1 MYKKGRITMLRIL
14 IVSITFVLMFQPFL
28 KGDEKVVIAVAS
40 DGETLE
46 SAVSHLAAR
55 SSYFLIVDGEGKLSK
70 VVENPYKDTR
80 GGAGVSAANFLAE
93 KNVTIVIAGNFGN
106 KMKDA
111 LEAEEIAYF
120 EFEGMVEEAIKK
132 ILENEGR
139 T

>member
-1 MYKKGRITMLRIL
+1 MLRIL
-14 IVSITFVLMFQPFL
+14 IVSITLVLLFQPFL
-28 KGDEKVVIAVAS
+28 MGEEKVVIAVAS

-46 SAVSHLAAR
+46 AAVSHLAAR
-55 SSYFLIVDGEGKLSK
+55 GSYFLIVDGEGKLLEA
-70 VVENPYKDTR
+70 VENPYKDTR
-80 GGAGVSAANFLAE
+80 GGAGVSAAKFLAK

-111 LEAEEIAYF
+111 LKAQEIAYF
-120 EFEGMVEEAIKK
+120 EFEGIVEEAIKK